1 LDYPVI
7 ILKNIEKTFT
17 LQNNNIRQ
25 PKSRLHKIKSIDNIS
40 LCINKGT
47 MVGIIGKNGS
57 GKTTLL
63 RLISGVY
70 SPDKGKISIIGKLGP
85 LLQVGV
91 GSNGEYTVKENII
104 FNGLLLGFK
113 KVAISKKILE
123 ILKFAELEQYESVK
137 MKYLS
142 SGMKIRIMFSTAMSI
157 DPDILLIDEIISV
170 GDASFREKSFKKFL
184 SFKENQKTIILV
196 SHNLPMIQKLCDE
209 VYALDKGKIIA
220 SGDPESVIQ
229 KYLKYCE

>member
-1 LDYPVI
+1 MDSVI
-7 ILKNIEKTFT
+7 ILENIEKTFK
-17 LQNNNIRQ
+17 LQNNYNLQ
-25 PKSRLHKIKSIDNIS
+25 SKSKIHKIKSIDNIS
-40 LCINKGT
+40 MSIKKGT
-47 MVGIIGKNGS
+47 TVGIIGKNGC

-91 GSNGEYTVKENII
+91 GTNGEYTVKENIV
-104 FNGLLLGFK
+104 FNGLLLGLK
-113 KVAISKKILE
+113 KKEISKKIPE
-123 ILKFAELEQYESVK
+123 ILKFAELEQYEFVK

-142 SGMKIRIMFSTAMSI
+142 SGMKIRIMFSTAMTI

-170 GDASFREKSFKKFL
+170 GDASFREKSFKKFI
-184 SFKENQKTIILV
+184 SFKENKKTIVLV
-196 SHNLPMIQKLCDE
+196 SHNLSMIQKLCDE

-220 SGDPESVIQ
+220 SGDPKSVIQ
-229 KYLKYCE
+229 KYLEYCK

>member
-1 LDYPVI
+1 LDSVI
-7 ILKNIEKTFT
+7 ILENIEKTFKLHNNYD
-17 LQNNNIRQ
+17 LQSESKI
-25 PKSRLHKIKSIDNIS
+25 HEIKSIDNIS
-40 LCINKGT
+40 MCIKKGT
-47 MVGIIGKNGS
+47 MVGIIGKNGG

-70 SPDKGKISIIGKLGP
+70 SPDKGKISIIGKLSP

-91 GSNGEYTVKENII
+91 GSNGEYTVKENIV
-104 FNGLLLGFK
+104 FNGLLLGLK
-113 KVAISKKILE
+113 KEEILKKITE

-142 SGMKIRIMFSTAMSI
+142 SGMKIRIMFSTAMTI

-170 GDASFREKSFKKFL
+170 GDVSFREKSFKKFL
-184 SFKENQKTIILV
+184 SFKENKKTIILV

-220 SGDPESVIQ
+220 SGDPKSVIQ
-229 KYLKYCE
+229 KYLEYCK